1 MSKGVT
7 EHALQEAAEIE
18 ATPDRS
24 NLRRMIVLI
33 GMGLFITTAGQPR
46 SIGQLPFQHLLK
58 DEMHLEAVAVS
69 GFWAFSNLAWYFKP
83 LAGILCDSIPIFG
96 TRRKW
101 YLILSALF
109 AGLLW
114 LAYLILPRTYNAYM
128 INTLLIAV
136 FMVIASTVVGGIMV
150 EVGQRHGMTGRLS
163 SFRSGLEGVMSLIMG
178 PLGGYFATR
187 SFGIMVGFGTALLL
201 SLVPAA
207 FFFVREGNQARVD
220 VNVWQ
225 NAKDQFSI
233 SLRSRTM
240 WWAVFLIFLVYLS
253 PGFGTALYYYQT
265 DTLKFDNQFIGNLG
279 VLSGCGAILGAI
291 IYGFLCKR
299 LSLRPLLFLGIIFN
313 VISTMFYLKYD
324 SRQAA
329 MILEF
334 ASGMFSTIG
343 VLPLFDLA
351 ARATPKGSESF
362 GFSLMMSV
370 RNVTLLVISDVLGS
384 YIYTHNGKNF
394 LGLVWINAITTFFVL
409 FAVPL
414 LPRSLM
420 DKTDR

>member
-1 MSKGVT
+1 
-7 EHALQEAAEIE
+7 
-18 ATPDRS
+18 
-24 NLRRMIVLI
+24 MILLI
-33 GMGLFITTAGQPR
+33 GMGLFITSTAQPGL
-46 SIGQLPFQHLLK
+46 IGRLPFLHILK
-58 DEMHLEAVAVS
+58 DEMHLEAIAVS
-69 GFWAFSNLAWYFKP
+69 GFWAVSNLAWYLKP

-101 YLILSALF
+101 YLILSAF
-109 AGLLW
+109 FGGLLW
-114 LAYLILPRTYNAYM
+114 LAYLILPRTYNAYLL
-128 INTLLIAV
+128 NTLLIAV

-163 SFRSGLEGVMSLIMG
+163 SFRSGLDGVMLLIMG

-187 SFGIMVGFGTALLL
+187 SFGVMVGFGAALLL

-207 FFFVREGNQARVD
+207 FFLIREGNQARVNTD
-220 VNVWQ
+220 IWQ
-225 NAKDQFSI
+225 NAKDQFAA
-233 SLRSRTM
+233 SLGSRTM
-240 WWAVFLIFLVYLS
+240 WWAAFLIFLVYLA
-253 PGFGTALYYYQT
+253 PGFGTALVYYQK

-279 VLSGCGAILGAI
+279 ILSGSGAILGAI
-291 IYGFLCKR
+291 IYGVLCKR
-299 LSLRPLLFLGIIFN
+299 LSLRPLLFLGIVLN
-313 VISTMFYLKYD
+313 VISTLFYLKYD

-334 ASGMFSTIG
+334 AGGMFSTVG
-343 VLPLFDLA
+343 ALPLFDLA

-370 RNVTLLVISDVLGS
+370 RNVTLIVISDMLGS
-384 YIYTHNGKNF
+384 YIYTHNGNNF
-394 LGLVWINAITTFFVL
+394 LGLVWINAITTLLVL